1 MKNSRQPIAVKAGK
15 DQAASLLNSGARQL
29 ESVED
34 LLTRA
39 RVDLA
44 EVKRTGARE
53 GLPEL
58 LADVTKLKS
67 EVEQL
72 EERPEVACARSCQV
86 KAVSFGAH

>member
-1 MKNSRQPIAVKAGK
+1 MKNTRQPIAVKARK

-29 ESVED
+29 ENVED
-34 LLTRA
+34 LLMRA

-53 GLPEL
+53 GFSEL
-58 LADVTKLKS
+58 VADVTKLKS

-72 EERPEVACARSCQV
+72 EEPLRVAGR
-86 KAVSFGAH
+86 KT

>member
-1 MKNSRQPIAVKAGK
+1 MKNTRQPIAVKARK

-29 ESVED
+29 ENVED
-34 LLTRA
+34 LLMRA

-72 EERPEVACARSCQV
+72 EERPEAAGARS
-86 KAVSFGAH
+86 KAVSFGAY